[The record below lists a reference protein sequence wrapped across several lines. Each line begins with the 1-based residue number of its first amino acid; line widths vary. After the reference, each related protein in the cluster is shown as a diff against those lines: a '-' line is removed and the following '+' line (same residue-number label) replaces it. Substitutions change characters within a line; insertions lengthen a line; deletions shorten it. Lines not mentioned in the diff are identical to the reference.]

1 MKTAFANVLRNEA
14 SEFAD
19 SGETATIAAPTAALI
34 HTRDA
39 ADYTALSSNCDLE
52 KVADLRKVVHG
63 LSSESQMALLSA
75 ASKGTRIVT
84 TGLPLDIAAQLGEV
98 TVIRSWN
105 KTAAA
110 PPAPP
115 RRRPTS
121 RAKSSM
127 QPRSRCSRATPSSP
141 PRSARA
147 KSPAARSNPPT
158 GAGLHGLAPF
168 PFFTQINPTARR
180 APGSRAPAV
189 VR

>member
-1 MKTAFANVLRNEA
+1 MKTAFATIARNEA

-19 SGETATIAAPTAALI
+19 SGETATITETPTAALI

-63 LSSESQMALLSA
+63 LSNESQMALLSA

-105 KTAAA
+105 KIREDGYRSSGSTPPQAYFAGKVIDKDAFEILKGYEAFAAA
-110 PPAPP
+110 FG
-115 RRRPTS
+115 
-121 RAKSSM
+121 
-127 QPRSRCSRATPSSP
+127 QGE
-141 PRSARA
+141 
-147 KSPAARSNPPT
+147 PT
-158 GAGLHGLAPF
+158 GSAF
-168 PFFTQINPTARR
+168 
-180 APGSRAPAV
+180 
-189 VR
+189 